1 MATFQFEDILPW
13 GTTGG
18 DTGLSSRMKLKRNFD
33 KIKLYL
39 EALPDF
45 DGILANIM
53 TLQSYFNGG
62 AALQAVKLKTARSLW
77 GQPFD
82 GSDDVTGTL
91 QSVNDIEMTG
101 ALKMAFGNSW
111 FESKLDTNGDLQLS
125 GNVYALGAVSAL
137 GVSAAGID
145 TGGGGGGATSLSELS
160 DTAISLPMSAGQAL
174 VFDNG
179 KWRNRL
185 LAWSDLSGKPATFP
199 PSEHSADHDVR
210 YYIENG
216 TIHLGNNS
224 ITPITSHQS
233 LAAYTPTASYQ
244 ALNIKVGSTV
254 VGTYA
259 PTQAL
264 NFSIAAGQNIS
275 VTADATNKKI
285 TIANTYSYTHP
296 TNGANTT
303 ITAAN
308 GKVLSAITVNNL
320 GHVTSVGS
328 KTLVQADIPALDAS
342 KITSGT
348 FDVARIPNLSASKI
362 TSGTF
367 AAARIPDLSGTYL
380 PLTIPSAGKTVS
392 VPGIGLLTVKNTAS
406 DYPLIRYEGKNGGGL
421 GFIGL
426 GKTNGVIH
434 PYFVT
439 ADSNGGYTEGTSE
452 WNIIWHKGNDGSG
465 SGLDADL
472 LDGHDSSYFA
482 TTAALTTLAGTVS
495 TQGGRISTLE
505 GYFENGVAKSAKRL
519 SGTASYTA
527 WGQTYWENGVP
538 KGNVKDTLYMLA
550 TGANVNSDSAKLK
563 FNSYDADGADV
574 RRSPYI
580 QAMYEASHGRKRLS
594 VFQSNAASWGSDF
607 VEAFTILPNGN
618 VGIGTTAPSQKLHVV
633 GNIMATGAVSCLG
646 TSAEGSTG
654 GSLSTLSDVEIIGT
668 PQTGYVLTFDGRMWT
683 PQASQGGDMSL
694 YATKEWVGQ
703 QGYVNQQ
710 WVYNRGF
717 AYNADLQDLYSYG
730 ESAYVKE
737 LSTSGNN
744 VTWTRNGVT
753 NTLLVP
759 FATKAG
765 ELDVKAMANRA
776 APDSLSGTFAFNCN
790 NLLAANDGYDYAA
803 LQVGYSADKWQLT
816 ALSGHLY
823 IRENDNG
830 GTSSTG
836 WTSWNTVLD
845 SVNWSTFVTLSSLG
859 AASAASLS
867 NYVPRSGY
875 FYNID
880 GSAVTPNRILLP
892 LTMGSSGTYSLDLSG
907 YLPLTAG
914 ADKPLTG
921 QLYLDTG
928 DTTEVYVN
936 VKSNRATANGGGWA
950 FPLITARNAVGTS
963 VFSLGAYGAAAALNY
978 AYIGAGAWNAANNL
992 RVYSDGSISLGNSI
1006 KFQGTNAQKEMITF
1020 IDNVSGTDGNGI
1032 AIGGGGMTVI
1042 GGGES
1047 ASTIV
1052 SGWLADTSHYGG
1064 NEIMYIGNDQTVS
1077 IFTNLNSG
1085 WANRKEF
1092 LFANSGSMTME
1103 NASYIYFKNSG
1114 GTAQNAIGLN
1124 SSNALLIGYGT
1135 ARSGYETYL
1144 DGKYISIRTLKDG
1157 DTSVTERIRITAAG
1171 DVGIGTSQPGQKL
1184 HVNGNIAG
1192 DSLWL
1197 PVAGSVYINDKNILT
1212 YNSSQMLSLGYG
1224 MRDIADTKTDIY
1236 GKQVEIKE
1244 QKLKI
1249 GGCIIEWDGT
1259 HGMLK
1264 FSNGIY
1270 SMGAVS
1276 ALGVAGDINGVVTKP
1291 MTFAADVT
1299 IGQYTQNNVTQSY
1312 KLNLGDNSHYLRK
1325 RGNSIEFFGS
1335 TVFQSTMDINNDL
1348 NVTGDINAESGIF
1361 CEGKISVEEEVEF
1374 MIEGQ
1379 AVGTLWVDHAGSLY
1393 WKKNDASQST
1403 KIA

>member
-82 GSDDVTGTL
+82 GSADVIGTL
-91 QSVNDIEMTG
+91 QSVADIEMTG

-111 FESKLDTNGDLQLS
+111 FEQKLDANGDLQLS

-233 LAAYTPTASYQ
+233 LAAYTPTANYQ

-264 NFSIAAGQNIS
+264 NFSIAAGTNIS

-328 KTLVQADIPALDAS
+328 KTLGAAD
-342 KITSGT
+342 
-348 FDVARIPNLSASKI
+348 
-362 TSGTF
+362 
-367 AAARIPDLSGTYL
+367 IPDLSGIYL
-380 PLTIPSAGKTVS
+380 PLTG
-392 VPGIGLLTVKNTAS
+392 
-406 DYPLIRYEGKNGGGL
+406 
-421 GFIGL
+421 
-426 GKTNGVIH
+426 GVI
-434 PYFVT
+434 
-439 ADSNGGYTEGTSE
+439 SGTSHQNLVLNSTAVTSGVRWTGIQFQHDGTFYGGIRMDE
-452 WNIIWHKGNDGSG
+452 KDGSFFRYNSAYTTYRIWDSGNDGSG

-472 LDGHDSSYFA
+472 LDGHDGSYFA

-505 GYFENGVAKSAKRL
+505 GYFTNGSANSALKL
-519 SGTASYTA
+519 AGTAGTGPYTA
-527 WGQTYWENGVP
+527 WGQEYWAGGLPKSISGNMTGVGTISASGDNTITKSAKNASRFAAVNGVGTVELMAAQNNRGVYDRS
-538 KGNVKDTLYMLA
+538 GNAWLIGTGPA
-550 TGANVNSDSAKLK
+550 TA
-563 FNSYDADGADV
+563 YDAETPA
-574 RRSPYI
+574 
-580 QAMYEASHGRKRLS
+580 
-594 VFQSNAASWGSDF
+594 N
-607 VEAFTILPNGN
+607 PNTFLLRGN
-618 VGIGTTAPSQKLHVV
+618 VGIGTTTPSQKLHVV

-717 AYNADLQDLYSYG
+717 AYTADLQDLHSYG

-823 IRENDNG
+823 VRENDNG

-845 SVNWSTFVTLSSLG
+845 SGNWSTFVTLSSLG

-880 GSAVTPNRILLP
+880 GSALTPNRILLP
-892 LTMGSSGTYSLDLSG
+892 LAMGSSGTYSLDLSG

-914 ADKPLTG
+914 ADKALTG

-928 DTTEVYVN
+928 GTTEVYVN

-950 FPLITARNAVGTS
+950 FPLITARNAAGTS
-963 VFSLGAYGAAAALNY
+963 VFSLGAYGTAAALNY

-1020 IDNVSGTDGNGI
+1020 IDNISGTDGNGI

-1092 LFANSGSMTME
+1092 LFANSGSMTLE

-1124 SSNALLIGYGT
+1124 GDNALLIGYGT

-1171 DVGIGTSQPGQKL
+1171 NVGIGTSQPGQKL

-1197 PVAGSVYINDKNILT
+1197 PVAGSVYINDKNMLT

-1224 MRDIADTKTDIY
+1224 MRSDTGTKTDIY

-1249 GGCIIEWDGT
+1249 GDCIIEWDST

-1299 IGQYTQNNVTQSY
+1299 IGQYTQNGLNKSY
-1312 KLNLGDNSHYLRK
+1312 KLCFGDNSHYLFK
-1325 RGNSIEFFGS
+1325 SGNNIQVFGG
-1335 TVFQSTMDINNDL
+1335 TIFQSTMDINSDL
-1348 NVTGDINAESGIF
+1348 TVAGDISAEGEIF
-1361 CEGKISVEEEVEF
+1361 CESKISVEEEVEF
-1374 MIEGQ
+1374 MIESQ
-1379 AVGTLWVDHAGSLY
+1379 TVGTLWVDQAGNLY
-1393 WKKNDASQST
+1393 WKKNGASQST